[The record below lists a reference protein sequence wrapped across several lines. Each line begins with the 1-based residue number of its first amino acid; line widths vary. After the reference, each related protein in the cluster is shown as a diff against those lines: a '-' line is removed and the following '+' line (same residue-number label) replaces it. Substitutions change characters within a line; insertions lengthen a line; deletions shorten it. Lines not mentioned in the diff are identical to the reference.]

1 MPCNAVQRHA
11 TQCHAIRFNTKQLVS
26 GQPPT
31 NECASPAF
39 MHVFFSSMPHHMFQI
54 RLGGICGVVRTTSAE
69 LHAWW
74 CEHPLKGG
82 VEMQAMD
89 VAPLANGYLSQL
101 FVVTVVDVLNDVG
114 VVPL

>member
-1 MPCNAVQRHA
+1 
-11 TQCHAIRFNTKQLVS
+11 
-26 GQPPT
+26 
-31 NECASPAF
+31 
-39 MHVFFSSMPHHMFQI
+39 MFQI

-114 VVPL
+114 VVPLCSLSLPCAECCPGVGVYKSKRISDAAAANMHSVNVPICCTSSIPA